1 MTMTFQ
7 GNQSRQ
13 FLNLIDKLELELM
26 GQTKDAIVNGLPY
39 IHTFR
44 AFDQVVST
52 SFGVDLKEGYQEAI
66 SKFRVAYF
74 NLGITVTH
82 KVFILVI
89 QK

>member
-13 FLNLIDKLELELM
+13 FLNLIDKLELELI
-26 GQTKDAIVNGLPY
+26 GQTEDAIVNGLPY

-66 SKFRVAYF
+66 SKFRVAYL
-74 NLGITVTH
+74 NLGITVTP
-82 KVFILVI
+82 KVSILVI